1 MSRNTRKKQEISWP
15 EDFLDYYMRNNEH
28 LIKDYHVMITNLKKN
43 WDFIMQ
49 TLTPREEAV
58 INYYWKD
65 GLTLKEIGEQLDVSG
80 ERVKQIATKALA
92 RLRHPARWNMIIG
105 VHDLLEEKHN
115 LQQELTDS
123 IEELK
128 RKIQEVKKLSIFIPQ
143 DINEQI
149 EALVD
154 KEETSLIELELSV
167 RSQNCLTRA
176 GLKTLKDI
184 TDKTE
189 EELMKIRNLGRK
201 SCKEIKNKVHEL
213 GLKLKDEYSLDE
225 FLYGENED
233 ESWD

>member
-1 MSRNTRKKQEISWP
+1 MNRNTRKKQEISWP
-15 EDFLDYYMRNNEH
+15 EDFLDYYMRHNEH
-28 LIKDYHVMITNLKKN
+28 LIKDYPAMIANLKKN

-49 TLTPREEAV
+49 TLTPREEIV
-58 INYYWKD
+58 INYHWKD
-65 GLTLKEIGEQLDVSG
+65 GLTLEEIGTQLNVTR
-80 ERVKQIATKALA
+80 ERARQIETKALT
-92 RLRHPARWNMIIG
+92 RLRHPARWNMILG

-149 EALVD
+149 EALVG
-154 KEETSLIELELSV
+154 KEETSLIDLELSV

-213 GLKLKDEYSLDE
+213 GLKLKDEDLLDE

>member
-1 MSRNTRKKQEISWP
+1 MSKNTRKKQEISWP
-15 EDFLDYYMRNNEH
+15 EDFLDHYMHHNEH
-28 LIKDYHVMITNLKKN
+28 LIKDYPAMVANLKKN

-58 INYYWKD
+58 INYHWKD
-65 GLTLKEIGEQLDVSG
+65 GLTLEEIGIKLNVTR
-80 ERVKQIATKALA
+80 ERARQIEVKALA
-92 RLRHPARWNMIIG
+92 RLRHPARWNMILG
-105 VHDLLEEKHN
+105 VHDLLEEKRN

-128 RKIQEVKKLSIFIPQ
+128 RKIQEVKRLSIFIPQ

-149 EALVD
+149 EALLG
-154 KEETSLIELELSV
+154 KEETLLIDLELSV
-167 RSQNCLTRA
+167 RSHNCLSRA

-184 TDKTE
+184 TSKTE

-201 SCKEIKNKVHEL
+201 SCKEIKQKVHEL
-213 GLKLKDEYSLDE
+213 GLKLKDEDLVNE
-225 FLYGENED
+225 FLNEESED